1 MILRR
6 VIAHFKKQEWTAIAL
21 DFLIVVVGV
30 FVGLQVNNWNEA
42 RADARL
48 GAEYTV
54 RLASELRK
62 DLAAAHTLLGYY
74 DQVLVS
80 IVEADRLLSESDADP
95 LALVIAAY
103 RASEFNNNPPNSAT
117 WDEIVSAGQIGLLPD
132 ATVEGGLAEYYK
144 YQDANDAIN
153 IRLVDSPYRLIVR
166 SLIPL
171 PVQLVIREGC
181 SDVLDD
187 INVASGFV
195 AECRIDIDPALINE
209 TADALRASSP
219 LRETLRHQYSMVAS
233 VQINNHGNVTLLE
246 RSIAALNGTEAAK

>member
-6 VIAHFKKQEWTAIAL
+6 VIAHFRKQEWTAIAI
-21 DFLIVVVGV
+21 DFVIVVVGV

-42 RADARL
+42 RADTRL
-48 GAEYTV
+48 GADYTV
-54 RLASELRK
+54 RLISELQK
-62 DLAAAHTLLGYY
+62 DLEAAHNLLGYY
-74 DQVLVS
+74 DHVLDS
-80 IVEADRLLSESDADP
+80 IVEADRLLAASESDP
-95 LALVIAAY
+95 QALVIAAY

-117 WDEIVSAGQIGLLPD
+117 WDEVVSAGQISLLPN
-132 ATVEGGLAEYYK
+132 AAVEGGLSDYYK
-144 YQDANDAIN
+144 YQDANEAIN
-153 IRLVDSPYRLIVR
+153 IRLVDSPYRLAAR

-195 AECRIDIDPALINE
+195 AECRVDIDPALILE
-209 TADALRASSP
+209 AADALRASST

-233 VQINNHGNVTLLE
+233 VQINNQGNVTLLE
-246 RSIAALNGTEAAK
+246 RTIAALAATEAAK